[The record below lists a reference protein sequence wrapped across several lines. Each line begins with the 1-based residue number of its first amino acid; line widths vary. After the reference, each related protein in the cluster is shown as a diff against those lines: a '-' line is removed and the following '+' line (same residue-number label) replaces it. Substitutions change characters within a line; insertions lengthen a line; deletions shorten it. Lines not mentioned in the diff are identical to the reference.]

1 MWLEYD
7 KFLQQYNL
15 RKAKHKHYHTH
26 GKDFVWHES
35 LKTQRGILHLNIR
48 NYESKITLRWTH

>member
-48 NYESKITLRWTH
+48 N